1 MTTLTKNNVII
12 SVSVLFGLILL
23 IWLVGFFVHR
33 ERHNLGS
40 SSKSS
45 TPSEPFLTYR
55 STKIIYWITLAMALA
70 GSILM
75 IIYSIDNGVPANSAQ

>member
-40 SSKSS
+40 SVKNSI
-45 TPSEPFLTYR
+45 PSEPFLTYR
-55 STKIIYWITLAMALA
+55 STKIIYWFTLAMALA

-75 IIYSIDNGVPANSAQ
+75 IIYSIDGGVPSNSAQ

>member
-40 SSKSS
+40 SSNQSI
-45 TPSEPFLTYR
+45 PSEPFLTYR

-75 IIYSIDNGVPANSAQ
+75 IIYSIDGGVPANSAQ

>member
-33 ERHNLGS
+33 ERQDPKN
-40 SSKSS
+40 S

-55 STKIIYWITLAMALA
+55 STKIIYWFTLAMALA

-75 IIYSIDNGVPANSAQ
+75 IIYSIDGGVPSNSAQ

>member
-33 ERHNLGS
+33 ERHKLKN
-40 SSKSS
+40 S

-55 STKIIYWITLAMALA
+55 STKIIYWFTLAMALA

-75 IIYSIDNGVPANSAQ
+75 IIYSIDGGVPSNSAQ

>member
-33 ERHNLGS
+33 ERQDPENP
-40 SSKSS
+40 

-55 STKIIYWITLAMALA
+55 STKIIYWFTLAMALA

-75 IIYSIDNGVPANSAQ
+75 IIYSIDGGVPSNSAQ